1 MSHKRVWIVAA
12 SVLILLA
19 LATVTVVA
27 DPFSWL
33 SSEDGVENFEEW
45 IGTRDTVIGD
55 DPDEN
60 GYTGAVVTS
69 PGVEVPSESASDLET
84 LPAEPGSEGEFRPD
98 EMSPEVI
105 DSEPQWSTFY
115 YDFSAGSTTRPRSSS
130 TNWAYPGSGCV
141 YASKGTELFTLPL
154 NLPDG
159 VRIDYLRFYFYDTSI
174 TANSNAWITIYDGS
188 GGITDLILVSS
199 TGFAG
204 YGYIVSNFV
213 DHVVDNATYAYVLQ
227 YDQGTVG
234 SSLRLCGLRV
244 AYRLP

>member
-60 GYTGAVVTS
+60 GYTGEIIKAPDLTVA
-69 PGVEVPSESASDLET
+69 SEGEAELDT
-84 LPAEPGSEGEFRPD
+84 LPLEAGLDAEFRPD
-98 EMSPEVI
+98 EMNPEVI
-105 DSEPQWSTFY
+105 DSDPQWSTFY

-141 YASKGTELFTLPL
+141 YASKGGELFTLPL

-159 VRIDYLRFYFYDTSI
+159 VRIDYLRFYFYDSSTTS
-174 TANSNAWITIYDGS
+174 NSNAWITIYDGS
-188 GGITDLILVSS
+188 GGITDLIGVLSAGS
-199 TGFAG
+199 AG
-204 YGYIVSNFV
+204 YGYVVSDFV

-227 YDQGTVG
+227 YAPGTVG
-234 SSLRLCGLRV
+234 SSVRLCGFRV

>member
-60 GYTGAVVTS
+60 GYTGPVVTS

-105 DSEPQWSTFY
+105 DSEPQWSDFL

-130 TNWAYPGSGCV
+130 TNWAYSGGGCI
-141 YASKGTELFTLPL
+141 YASKNQELFTLPL

-159 VRIDYLRFYFYDTSI
+159 VRIDYLRFYFYDASTTS
-174 TANSNAWITIYDGS
+174 NSNAWITIYDGS
-188 GGITDLILVSS
+188 GGVDDLILVSS
-199 TGFAG
+199 TGSAG
-204 YGYIVSNFV
+204 YGFIVSNFV
-213 DHVVDNATYAYVLQ
+213 GHVVNNVTHAYVLQ
-227 YDQGTVG
+227 YGPGTVG